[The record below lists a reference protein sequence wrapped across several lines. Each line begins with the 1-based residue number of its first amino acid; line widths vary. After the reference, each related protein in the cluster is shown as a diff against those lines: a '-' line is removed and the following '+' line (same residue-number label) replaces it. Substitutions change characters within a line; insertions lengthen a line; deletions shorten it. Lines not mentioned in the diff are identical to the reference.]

1 MKEDGG
7 GAMTDDEKWR
17 GVVAALSEL
26 LPGMVDTFIGKIL
39 QDPVYSESGLTI
51 EDLRRSSHDS
61 LVAIL
66 DVLRGGGTTMDSLES
81 IAGELGKR
89 RARQGLPLDS
99 LVRAIRLDFSV
110 VWDALSASAL
120 AVDPALLVSRTE
132 LVWRTVD
139 TFASRVQARYVA
151 ELEDIERANA
161 DLQHQYL
168 SQLLAPSEPSESDLA
183 RIAGALRVDV
193 GARFLVAAVSR
204 EDSLTVQRRLRH
216 RAKRLAAFFTF
227 DQEHHT
233 LVVHKR
239 GGQGHAEHSDA
250 LSYDESVLFD
260 GMAVAVAPLAEGLG
274 SVRTSAAAAREVMR
288 DLPMGS
294 VGVFTLRDRWLSITR
309 HRLSQLGCDP
319 GQLVFP
325 RLQDCAPQER
335 ARILEAA
342 TTFLGTGSL
351 VETARRLFC
360 HRNTV
365 VNRLAAFERY
375 TGLDLQKPTDLA
387 LAVLALHATTTD
399 P

>member
-1 MKEDGG
+1 MKGNGG

-17 GVVAALSEL
+17 DVVAALSGQ
-26 LPGMVDTFIGKIL
+26 LPGMVDTFIARIL
-39 QDPVYSESGLTI
+39 QDPVYRESGLTI
-51 EDLRRSSHDS
+51 EDLRRSSHES
-61 LVAIL
+61 LAAIL
-66 DVLRGGGTTMDSLES
+66 AGLRDGGSNMEALES
-81 IAGELGKR
+81 IAAELGKR
-89 RARQGLPLDS
+89 RARQELPLDS

-110 VWDALSASAL
+110 LWDALSASAL
-120 AVDPALLVSRTE
+120 AVDPALLVSKTE

-139 TFASRVQARYVA
+139 TFALRVQERYVA

-168 SQLLAPSEPSESDLA
+168 SQLMAPGEPSESDLA
-183 RIAGALRVDV
+183 RIAGALRVDLS
-193 GARFLVAAVSR
+193 ARFLVAAVSR

-216 RAKRLAAFFTF
+216 RAKRIEALFTF
-227 DQEHHT
+227 DQGHHT
-233 LVVHKR
+233 LVIHR
-239 GGQGHAEHSDA
+239 RGQGHAELNDR
-250 LSYDESVLFD
+250 LNYDESALFE

-274 SVRTSAAAAREVMR
+274 SVRTSAAAAREVMS

-294 VGVFTLRDRWLSITR
+294 LGVFTLRDRWLSITR

-325 RLQDCAPQER
+325 NLQGCAPQER
-335 ARILEAA
+335 ARILEAVSV
-342 TTFLGTGSL
+342 FVGSGSL
-351 VETARRLFC
+351 VETARKLFC

-375 TGLDLQKPTDLA
+375 TGLDLQNPTDLA
-387 LAVLALHATTTD
+387 LAVLALSATTAG

>member
-1 MKEDGG
+1 MKERGG
-7 GAMTDDEKWR
+7 GVMTDDEKWR
-17 GVVAALSEL
+17 SAVAALSGL
-26 LPGMVDTFIGKIL
+26 LSGMVDTFIARIL

-51 EDLRRSSHDS
+51 EDIRRSSHDS
-61 LVAIL
+61 LVAML
-66 DVLRGGGTTMDSLES
+66 AVLQDGGTDMEALES
-81 IAGELGKR
+81 IAAELGKR

-110 VWDALSASAL
+110 LWDALSASSL

-139 TFASRVQARYVA
+139 TFASRVQERYIA

-161 DLQHQYL
+161 DLEHQYL
-168 SQLLAPSEPSESDLA
+168 SQLMAPGEPSESDLA

-193 GARFLVAAVSR
+193 GARFVVVAVSR

-216 RAKRLAAFFTF
+216 RAKKMEALFTF
-227 DQEHHT
+227 DQGHHT
-233 LVVHKR
+233 LVIHRR
-239 GGQGHAEHSDA
+239 GQSHAQLGDTLARE
-250 LSYDESVLFD
+250 ESTLFD

-274 SVRTSAAAAREVMR
+274 SVRTSAAAAREIMR

-294 VGVFTLRDRWLSITR
+294 VGVFTLKDRWLSITR

-325 RLQDCAPQER
+325 KLQGCAPQER

-351 VETARRLFC
+351 VETARKLFC

-375 TGLDLQKPTDLA
+375 TGLDLQNPTDLS
-387 LAVLALHATTTD
+387 LAVLALRDATAD